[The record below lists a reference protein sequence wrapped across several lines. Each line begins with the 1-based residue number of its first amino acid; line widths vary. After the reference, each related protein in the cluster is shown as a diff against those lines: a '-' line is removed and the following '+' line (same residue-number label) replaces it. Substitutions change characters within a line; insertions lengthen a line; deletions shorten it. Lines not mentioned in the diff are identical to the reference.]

1 VRSGWQALGLLC
13 GSALALAPLR
23 AADQAADADLLEYL
37 GSVDS
42 SEADWH
48 DYLASTDVD
57 KLVKPA
63 AARPTMPPSQQAA
76 PSQLAPPAQPAP
88 PVQPAAPANPPPALN
103 MPRKVKQS

>member
-1 VRSGWQALGLLC
+1 LAWQALGLVC

-23 AADQAADADLLEYL
+23 AADQAADAELLEYL

-42 SEADWH
+42 SDAGWH

-63 AARPTMPPSQQAA
+63 AAQ
-76 PSQLAPPAQPAP
+76 PAAP
-88 PVQPAAPANPPPALN
+88 PVQPAAPTQPAAPASPPPALN
-103 MPRKVKQS
+103 VPRKVKQS

>member
-1 VRSGWQALGLLC
+1 VKSAWQALGLVC

-23 AADQAADADLLEYL
+23 AADKAADADLLEYL

-42 SEADWH
+42 SVPGWH

-63 AARPTMPPSQQAA
+63 APPPT
-76 PSQLAPPAQPAP
+76 PAK
-88 PVQPAAPANPPPALN
+88 PPPALN
-103 MPRKVKQS
+103 VPRKVKQS

>member
-1 VRSGWQALGLLC
+1 MKSAWQALGLLC

-63 AARPTMPPSQQAA
+63 AARAA
-76 PSQLAPPAQPAP
+76 APPAQPAAP
-88 PVQPAAPANPPPALN
+88 TQPATPATAPPALN
-103 MPRKVKQS
+103 VPRKVKQS

>member
-1 VRSGWQALGLLC
+1 VKPAWQALGLLC

-63 AARPTMPPSQQAA
+63 AARPAA
-76 PSQLAPPAQPAP
+76 PT
-88 PVQPAAPANPPPALN
+88 QPAAPATPPPALN
-103 MPRKVKQS
+103 VPRKVKQS